1 MASILDIL
9 GWRNISASVQK
20 VETGVTN
27 RLPPAFTTTTE
38 DVLGDRT
45 SYVTFRGERRTAR
58 RGEYA
63 SPSRARTLRPVGE
76 QSVTLLHFPEHFKLR
91 QELVL
96 RLRNPNDLLAQTL
109 AQKEIARYG
118 ADFRTL
124 FDNTR
129 VVGITMMLSKGKIWF
144 DANGDIL
151 PTASGADLTIDYS
164 VPSTNTGQLNF
175 GSGNTIDA
183 SWATASTNIIQH
195 LENIRIQMKRTTGRD
210 LKHAFYGAN
219 IAAYLFKNDTLKSY
233 WQFNPAMYQQF
244 ASAPGMVP
252 QGFAGLQWHPMG
264 DAFFADNS
272 DSLPDVTNLIWDAD
286 QVTFTPEVDRNLYT
300 LFEGSI
306 AVPKSFGIAATA
318 DGAMDNFEVVYG
330 MGGYA
335 VPEVDPVGVKT
346 VMFDT
351 FFPAWKVPQDLYIAD
366 VTP

>member
-20 VETGVTN
+20 VETGIPN
-27 RLPPAFTTTTE
+27 RLPPAFTSTRE

-45 SYVTFRGERRTAR
+45 TYVTFRGERRTAR

-63 SPSRARTLRPVGE
+63 APSRARTLRPVGE

-96 RLRNPNDLLAQTL
+96 RLRNPNDLLAQQL
-109 AQKEIARYG
+109 AQREIARHG

-129 VVGITMMLSKGKIWF
+129 VVAMTMMLSKGKIWF

-151 PTASGADLTIDYS
+151 PSATGVDLTVDYS
-164 VPSTNTGQLNF
+164 VPAANTGQL
-175 GSGNTIDA
+175 GGIIAA
-183 SWATASTNIIQH
+183 SWAVATTDIVGHIEAV
-195 LENIRIQMKRTTGRD
+195 RVKMKRTTGRD
-210 LKHAFYGAN
+210 LKHAFYGQN
-219 IAAYLFKNDTLKSY
+219 IPGYLFKNDTIKAY
-233 WQFNPAMYQQF
+233 WQYNPAMYQQF
-244 ASAPGMVP
+244 ASSPSVIP
-252 QGFAGLQWHPMG
+252 NGFAGLEWHRMS

-272 DSLPDVTNLIWDAD
+272 DALPDVTNLIWDAD
-286 QVTFTPEVDRNLYT
+286 QVTFTPEIDRNVYT

-306 AVPKSFGIAATA
+306 AAPKSFGIAATA
-318 DGAMDNFEVVYG
+318 DGALDNFEVVYG

-335 VPEVDPVGVKT
+335 VPEVDPVGIKV
-346 VMFDT
+346 VQFDT
-351 FFPAWKVPQDLYIAD
+351 MFPAWKVPDDLYLAD